1 MDSKTWWRSPE
12 DVDADQKKLMTL
24 PPDEPKFLLM
34 GPPGSGKTNVLL
46 LRAVY
51 LIRSGFPNLRVI
63 TFGRTLTEF
72 IKSGAEAN
80 RKIPPR
86 QIDTHINWQHSLI
99 RDLTGKQF
107 SPSAERLRF
116 PDLRAELL
124 EASKQAADTAGVG
137 EGH

>member
-12 DVDADQKKLMTL
+12 DVDPDQKKLMTL
-24 PPDEPKFLLM
+24 PPDERRFLLL

-46 LRAVY
+46 LRAVF

-86 QIDTHINWQHSLI
+86 QIDTHINWQYALV
-99 RDLTGKQF
+99 RDLSGKQF
-107 SPSAERLRF
+107 KPSAKGLPF
-116 PDLRAELL
+116 DDLRAELL
-124 EASKQAADTAGVG
+124 KASTNAVDKAGVG